1 MKQIGVKVDSEAQVG
16 DSMNKIIQKD
26 ELLEYLNKD
35 CTVHIISK
43 YGEADFTEY
52 INLTKLLQDSIIVVD
67 SEEKDIKVDNCLQ
80 DNADSI
86 CENTNNKSTSNSK
99 RKQKPIDKGKIIALH
114 NAGWSVT
121 KIADEMK
128 CAVSTVYKIIK
139 MKS

>member
-1 MKQIGVKVDSEAQVG
+1 MKQIEVKVDLEAQVG

-43 YGEADFTEY
+43 YGKADFTEY

-86 CENTNNKSTSNSK
+86 CENTNNNSTSNSK
-99 RKQKPIDKGKIIALH
+99 RKQKQIDKGKIIALH